1 MGKLTCEVCEG
12 NDFFKENGEFVCR
25 TCGMKYSLAE
35 LQSRMNSTGGATV
48 VRNETKVAS
57 EEIGVEK
64 QQSLMDLSIEL
75 DEEESVNN
83 SVQPQQKNKLNS
95 LPKYDLDEEEDDLD
109 DEDDEDEEDKKFSL
123 NAGHFIGIGLAAI
136 SIALFVVFLI
146 MSITLDTT
154 AGNVL
159 LLISGLGEL
168 AVAYILYKI
177 VDMRKK
183 KICPEC
189 GAKRKHSREFEETT
203 EREKNFRD
211 SYVETYTHHYLD
223 SYTCPECDTTLTVK
237 VKKSGGSYTE
247 LASGKIIDKRREPK
261 EF

>member
-57 EEIGVEK
+57 EEKGVEK

-95 LPKYDLDEEEDDLD
+95 LPKYELDE
-109 DEDDEDEEDKKFSL
+109 
-123 NAGHFIGIGLAAI
+123 
-136 SIALFVVFLI
+136 
-146 MSITLDTT
+146 
-154 AGNVL
+154 
-159 LLISGLGEL
+159 
-168 AVAYILYKI
+168 
-177 VDMRKK
+177 
-183 KICPEC
+183 
-189 GAKRKHSREFEETT
+189 
-203 EREKNFRD
+203 
-211 SYVETYTHHYLD
+211 
-223 SYTCPECDTTLTVK
+223 
-237 VKKSGGSYTE
+237 
-247 LASGKIIDKRREPK
+247 
-261 EF
+261 